1 MTWLYPSFLWALFA
15 LSIPVIVHLFNFRRY
30 KRIVFT
36 NLKFLS
42 QINQQTKSGN
52 QLKKYLILASRLL
65 ALTFLV
71 FAFAQP
77 LKTNKDTPFST
88 GKNLVSILLDNS
100 FSMNRSGAEGPLL
113 EAAKNRARAIISASK
128 NNDEFQI
135 ITADLNATFMHTVNK
150 QTALETIDK
159 IKISSGAKPMNQL
172 MEVQQRLL
180 AKSSS
185 GKRTF
190 VISDF
195 QKNDLPMVSEPD
207 TNTSQTWIQIPGENT
222 GNICIDTCYLTSPI
236 LQAGESVTLAV
247 QVSNYSETEVQGLTI
262 ELNIDNQPKGIA
274 TFDIKPFGKTTQTI
288 NFIIDNGGEH
298 QCILQHSGDNLSI
311 DDKLYFS
318 INLKTDLPV
327 LNIFNQKER
336 YINAVFN
343 ETKGFTYTGVS
354 SANVQYNGFSKAALI
369 CIEGNTNL
377 SNGLSNELKN
387 YVAKGGN
394 LFIFPQGGLPSGGIQ
409 TLAGSLGFTVSEQPV
424 LFNNKVS
431 FIDIEHH
438 LFRHIFE
445 KIPKNPDL
453 PMVQQYYSISSPQGQ
468 SVMRLSNGQ
477 PFLMHFKNNKGN
489 VYICASPLDNSYTNF
504 QNHAFFV
511 PLLMK
516 AALLSGSQNAL
527 YYQCGQTS
535 NIPIITI
542 SNPEKGIT
550 LKNVSASFFTEVINI
565 NGEMFLNTN
574 GEIEQP
580 GWYNATMNNTDS
592 SLFNLSFNMNRKES
606 DTRTFSPDD
615 LEKKAALNGA
625 TLFTGSAEQLGAE
638 YATAVK
644 GTPLWKW
651 CIIFVLIFLMIEIL
665 LIRFFKTNAKLSA

>member
-77 LKTNKDTPFST
+77 LKIDQKKTFST
-88 GKNLVSILLDNS
+88 GKNLVSILIDNS

-113 EAAKNRARAIISASK
+113 EAAKNRARSIINASK

-159 IKISSGAKPMNQL
+159 IKISAGAKPMSQL

-180 AKSSS
+180 AKSNNS
-185 GKRTF
+185 KRRF

-195 QKNDLPMVSEPD
+195 QKNDIPLASSPD
-207 TNTSQTWIQIPGENT
+207 TTTSQTWIQIPGEST
-222 GNICIDTCYLTSPI
+222 GNISIDTCYLSSPI
-236 LQAGESVTLAV
+236 LQVGESVTLAV

-274 TFDIKPFGKTTQTI
+274 TFDIKPFAKTTQTI
-288 NFIIDNGGEH
+288 NFIIDKGGEH
-298 QCILQHSGDNLSI
+298 RCVLQHSGDNLSI

-318 INLKTDLPV
+318 INLKTDLAV
-327 LNIFNQKER
+327 LNIFDQKER

-343 ETKGFTYTGVS
+343 ETKGFKYTGVS
-354 SANVQYNGFSKAALI
+354 SGNIQYNGFSKANLI
-369 CIEGNTNL
+369 CIEGNPNL

-394 LFIFPQGGLPSGGIQ
+394 LFIFPQAGLPQGGLQ
-409 TLAGSLGFTVSEQPV
+409 TLSAALGFSVSDQPV
-424 LFNNKVS
+424 IFNNKVS
-431 FIDIEHH
+431 SIDIDHH
-438 LFRHIFE
+438 LFNHIFE

-453 PMVQQYYSISSPQGQ
+453 PMVQRYYSISSPQGQ

-477 PFLMHFKNNKGN
+477 AFLMHFKSNKGN
-489 VYICASPLDNSYTNF
+489 VYICASPLDNTYSNF

-511 PLLMK
+511 PVLMK
-516 AALLSGSQNAL
+516 AVLMSGTQSAL
-527 YYQCGQTS
+527 YYQCGQTG
-535 NIPIITI
+535 NIPITTI
-542 SNPEKGIT
+542 ANPEKGIT
-550 LKNVSASFFTEVINI
+550 LKSANASFFAEVINI

-574 GEIEQP
+574 GEIEQA
-580 GWYNATMNNTDS
+580 GWYDATMNNTDS

-606 DTRTFSPDD
+606 DTRTFSTDE
-615 LEKKAALNGA
+615 LEKKATLNGA

-638 YATAVK
+638 YATSVK